1 MFRPYIK
8 RTGILVVIATI
19 NLLLVYI
26 SYVSFEF
33 KSAENY
39 DIKMNAAKIMSKAL
53 DITNEYS
60 KDMITNLD
68 QSLLSYDKFN
78 SGLIGVDS
86 VSSSMTT
93 KYGSIYSKV
102 AVTNPNFSA
111 LFIQLFSEIDSSL
124 INPNQIDT
132 IAVSY
137 TGSFP
142 GANIAL
148 LSACKAANIYPVI
161 ISSIGS
167 SSWGANQ
174 IEMTWADIENHLSEN
189 LFDYRSSAFSLGGDQ
204 DRADELSDKV
214 KQLLRTNIS
223 SNDYSLLESPQLSES
238 INSRMKLYQQQ
249 SKNYKA
255 YISIGGSAASLGDS
269 TTMRMFLPGLNF
281 DKDSDIEEAINNAFD
296 EDLIDK
302 NINDIV
308 PVIQKFVEDV
318 NIPVINIRNINN
330 LCDWYDLPY
339 SDDSYNS
346 MNTEIGVGELFGVRT
361 PHHKLVVWLCLIIS
375 LSILAWIVL
384 SSISQVNKKM
394 EEIHNEPVE

>member
-8 RTGILVVIATI
+8 RTSILVLIAAV

-26 SYVSFEF
+26 SYISFEF
-33 KSAENY
+33 KPSDNY
-39 DIKMNAAKIMSKAL
+39 EIKMKAAKIMKEAL
-53 DITNEYS
+53 EVTREYS
-60 KDMITNLD
+60 KSIIVNSADS
-68 QSLLSYDKFN
+68 SLLYDRFN

-86 VSSSMTT
+86 TLSSITT
-93 KYGSIYSKV
+93 KEGSLYSKV
-102 AVTNPNFSA
+102 ATTNPNFSG
-111 LFIQLFSEIDSSL
+111 LFIQLFSEIDPSL
-124 INPNQIDT
+124 INPDVVDT

-174 IEMTWADIENHLSEN
+174 IEMTWADIENHLSDN
-189 LFDYRSSAFSLGGDQ
+189 IFKYRSSAFSLGGDQ
-204 DRADELSDKV
+204 DRADELPDNI
-214 KQLLRTNIS
+214 KQLLKTKIS
-223 SNDYSLLESPQLSES
+223 DNNYSFIESSLLSEA
-238 INSRMKLYQQQ
+238 IDKRMDIYHNK

-255 YISIGGSAASLGDS
+255 YVSIGGSAASLGDS

-281 DKDSDIEEAINNAFD
+281 EKDSDIEEAINNAFD
-296 EDLIDK
+296 EDLIDEDIN
-302 NINDIV
+302 NII
-308 PVIQKFVEDV
+308 PVIQKFVEV
-318 NIPVINIRNINN
+318 INIPVINIRNINN

-339 SDDSYNS
+339 SDETYNS
-346 MNTEIGVGELFGVRT
+346 MNMEIGFGELFGTRT
-361 PHHKLVVWLCLIIS
+361 PHHRLVVWLCLAIS
-375 LSILAWIVL
+375 LLTLIWIVI

>member
-8 RTGILVVIATI
+8 RTSVLVFVAVI

-26 SYVSFEF
+26 SYISYEF
-33 KSAENY
+33 KAFEHYDTKIKSAQIMKDALRSTRNFSN
-39 DIKMNAAKIMSKAL
+39 DKITSVS
-53 DITNEYS
+53 T
-60 KDMITNLD
+60 
-68 QSLLSYDKFN
+68 QSLSYDRFN
-78 SGLIGVDS
+78 SGIIGVDS
-86 VSSSMTT
+86 NSSSITT
-93 KYGSIYSKV
+93 KEGSLYSKV

-124 INPNQIDT
+124 LNPNKVDT

-148 LSACKAANIYPVI
+148 LAACKAVNIYPVI

-174 IEMTWADIENHLSEN
+174 INMTWADIENHLYGNIFE
-189 LFDYRSSAFSLGGDQ
+189 YRSSAFSLGGDQ
-204 DRADELSDKV
+204 DRADELFGDIKE
-214 KQLLRTNIS
+214 LLKMRIADNNYSIIES
-223 SNDYSLLESPQLSES
+223 SNLSES
-238 INSRMKLYQQQ
+238 IEKRMELYLAK

-255 YISIGGSAASLGDS
+255 YVSIGGSAASLGDS
-269 TTMRMFLPGLNF
+269 TTMRLFLPGLNLE
-281 DKDSDIEEAINNAFD
+281 KDSDVEEAINNAFD

-302 NINDIV
+302 DINDVI
-308 PVIQKFVEDV
+308 PVIQKFSEEL
-318 NIPVINIRNINN
+318 NIPVINIKNINN

-346 MNTEIGVGELFGVRT
+346 MSMEIGFGELFGIRT
-361 PHHKLVVWLCLIIS
+361 PHHRLVVWLCLIIS
-375 LSILAWIVL
+375 LSTLVWVVL

>member
-8 RTGILVVIATI
+8 RTSVLVFVAVI

-26 SYVSFEF
+26 SYISYEF
-33 KSAENY
+33 KAFEHY
-39 DIKMNAAKIMSKAL
+39 DAKIKSAQIMKDAL
-53 DITNEYS
+53 RSTRNFSNDKITS
-60 KDMITNLD
+60 VST
-68 QSLLSYDKFN
+68 QSLSYDRFN
-78 SGLIGVDS
+78 SGIIGVDS
-86 VSSSMTT
+86 TSSSITT
-93 KYGSIYSKV
+93 KEGSLYSKV

-124 INPNQIDT
+124 LNPNKVDT

-148 LSACKAANIYPVI
+148 LAACKAVNIYPVI

-174 IEMTWADIENHLSEN
+174 INMTWADIENHLYGNIFE
-189 LFDYRSSAFSLGGDQ
+189 YRSSAFSLGGDQ
-204 DRADELSDKV
+204 DRADELSADIKE
-214 KQLLRTNIS
+214 LLKMRIADNNYSIIES
-223 SNDYSLLESPQLSES
+223 SSLSES
-238 INSRMKLYQQQ
+238 IEKRMELYLAK

-255 YISIGGSAASLGDS
+255 YVSIGGSAASLGDS
-269 TTMRMFLPGLNF
+269 TTMRLFLPGLNLE
-281 DKDSDIEEAINNAFD
+281 KDSDMEEAINNAFD

-302 NINDIV
+302 DINDII
-308 PVIQKFVEDV
+308 PVIQKFSEEL
-318 NIPVINIRNINN
+318 NIPVINIKNINN

-346 MNTEIGVGELFGVRT
+346 MSMEVGFGELFGIRT
-361 PHHKLVVWLCLIIS
+361 PHHRLVVWLCLIIS
-375 LSILAWIVL
+375 LSTLVWVVL